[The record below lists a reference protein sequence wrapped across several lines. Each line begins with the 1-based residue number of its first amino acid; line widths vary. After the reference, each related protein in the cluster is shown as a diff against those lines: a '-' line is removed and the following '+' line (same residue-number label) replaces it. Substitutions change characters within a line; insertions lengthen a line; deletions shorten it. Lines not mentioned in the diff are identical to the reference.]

1 MHTAWKSK
9 LREVSSFFIVA
20 NSISWFMLTLIFIV
34 KILNSQSLESIAL
47 ISSTYFGGLI
57 LASVIGGTILKRSL
71 LKKNNL
77 LLWNLTGVLSCF
89 LLFFFY
95 SQADLFSIT
104 ILSLVLSSSA
114 GLGIPACLALFS
126 SQTKNENRG
135 RLGAVIFFLIQLL
148 TALILFPLTD
158 EISNFNFFVLSIW
171 RFIGVLG
178 LLYYIPPEM
187 PVDDHKTSLSF
198 ILRERRFILLFL
210 PWFML
215 TLINFIEIPV
225 VEQSMGPTIYGN
237 YIIVNSVVSSIAAIP
252 GGILCDLK
260 GRKITGILGFIF
272 LGLGYALLSMFS
284 ISNKAIAYASFT
296 IFDGIAWGLLYV
308 TFIFVVWGDLA
319 EGHNIEKYYV
329 LGGLPFLLSGLIQV
343 LVQPLVPYIDVGMS
357 FTLASFFLFLALLPL
372 LYAPESLSEKI
383 MKDRE
388 LSSYIQKALTSAN
401 KKKEEE
407 PLHDKEARELA
418 EKYY

>member
-1 MHTAWKSK
+1 MAA
-9 LREVSSFFIVA
+9 I
-20 NSISWFMLTLIFIV
+20 
-34 KILNSQSLESIAL
+34 
-47 ISSTYFGGLI
+47 
-57 LASVIGGTILKRSL
+57 IGGTILKKRFFN
-71 LKKNNL
+71 KNNL
-77 LLWNLTGVLSCF
+77 FLWDLAGVLSCL

-95 SQADLFSIT
+95 SPSNLFST
-104 ILSLVLSSSA
+104 SILSLVLSCSA
-114 GLGIPACLALFS
+114 GLGIPACLAIFS

-135 RLGAVIFFLIQLL
+135 RFGAVIFFLIQIL

-158 EISNFNFFVLSIW
+158 EISNFNFNFLVLSIW
-171 RFIGVLG
+171 RVIGVFG
-178 LLYYIPPEM
+178 LLFYLQPEM
-187 PVDDHKTSLSF
+187 PMDDNKTSISS
-198 ILRERRFILLFL
+198 ILHERRFILLFL
-210 PWFML
+210 PWLML

-225 VEQSMGPTIYGN
+225 VENSMGQITYGN

-284 ISNKAIAYASFT
+284 ISEETIPIAYASFT

-308 TFIFVVWGDLA
+308 TFVFVVWGDLA

-343 LVQPLVPYIDVGMS
+343 LVQPLVPYVNIGMS
-357 FTLASFFLFLALLPL
+357 FTLASFFLFLAILPL
-372 LYAPESLSEKI
+372 LYAPESLSERI

-388 LSSYIQKALTSAN
+388 LSNYIQKALTSVN
-401 KKKEEE
+401 KKKKEESFS
-407 PLHDKEARELA
+407 DKKAQELA